1 MDFLTLEDL
10 YEAVKNRKRSFKFDA
25 SQNGKPLVV
34 HSFGKLNFE
43 ENNEEAGLTKVRF
56 ENAANT
62 GENLNKSYI
71 DVEVM
76 KNKLMPTFKNRPIL
90 GYIHEVDGEPQ
101 FYTHNMHL
109 EDDEIVYD
117 EITVGII
124 PESNNAELTY
134 NAEDDNYILQMDGY
148 IFDNYTK
155 AAEILE
161 RDKECTVSVEIAV
174 TDMSFNAKDKVLNI
188 NDGFFSGITL
198 LGVDPEGNKI
208 APGMKGAHAKL
219 ADFEKDVTYSLAPD
233 SELSVAIDK
242 LKEAISVFDSLKNG
256 EEVKE
261 DMEMNE
267 NVEITEEEIVEETV
281 EETVE
286 ESAEETIEESEESAD
301 TENFDG
307 DSDGSDAT
315 GGDNTDGDNTD
326 EGSADGEDDGED
338 SEEEYDGSL
347 DSFQPRTLTN
357 GAMTYE
363 LSHDDI
369 RWSLYNLL
377 DAYADEDNEWYHID
391 AVFDNHFIYSNWFGD
406 KIFGQNYTKNGDVV
420 AFDGDRYKMY
430 LEYLNQEQYDA
441 LQNMRQTY
449 SSIQTELNEYKEKE
463 LNTLRNEVISDA
475 SYAQFLN
482 EPEFKDITSNI
493 DNYSVDELRNA
504 CDIAFAKCVKRVGNY
519 SKSEPDKPE
528 HKDVALFAFGNTEHK
543 SDFLEGLLKLKRK

>member
-10 YEAVKNRKRSFKFDA
+10 YEAVKNKKRSFKFDA

-62 GENLNKSYI
+62 GKNLNKSNI

-76 KNKLMPTFKNRPIL
+76 RNKLMPTFKNRPIL

-117 EITVGII
+117 EITVGIV

-134 NAEDDNYILQMDGY
+134 NAKDDNYILQMDGY

-307 DSDGSDAT
+307 DSDSSDAT
-315 GGDNTDGDNTD
+315 GGDNTD
-326 EGSADGEDDGED
+326 EGSADDEEDGED

-377 DAYADEDNEWYHID
+377 DAVSDEDCEWYYIN
-391 AVFDNHFIYSNWFGD
+391 AVYDDHFVYSSWD
-406 KIFGQNYTKNGDVV
+406 ESKIFGQKYVKNGDEIS
-420 AFDGDRYKMY
+420 FDGERYKLY
-430 LEYLNQEQYDA
+430 REYLNQEQYDA

-519 SKSEPDKPE
+519 SKSESDKPE

-543 SDFLEGLLKLKRK
+543 SDFLEGLLNLKRK

>member
-76 KNKLMPTFKNRPIL
+76 KNKLIPTFKNRPIL

-155 AAEILE
+155 AAKILE

-267 NVEITEEEIVEETV
+267 NVEVTEEEIVEETV

-377 DAYADEDNEWYHID
+377 DAYADEDNEWYYIN
-391 AVFDNHFIYSNWFGD
+391 AVYDDYFIYSSWD
-406 KIFGQNYTKNGDVV
+406 ESKIFGQKYVKNGDEVS
-420 AFDGDRYKMY
+420 FDGERYKLY
-430 LEYLNQEQYDA
+430 REYLNQEQYDA
-441 LQNMRQTY
+441 LQQMRQSY

-519 SKSEPDKPE
+519 SKSELDKPE

-543 SDFLEGLLKLKRK
+543 SDFLEGLLNLKRK